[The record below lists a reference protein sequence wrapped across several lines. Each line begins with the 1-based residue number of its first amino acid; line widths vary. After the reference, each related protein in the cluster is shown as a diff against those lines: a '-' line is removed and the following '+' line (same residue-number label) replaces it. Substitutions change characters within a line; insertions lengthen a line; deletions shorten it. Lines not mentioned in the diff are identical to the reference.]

1 MSDILEVKKLNR
13 VFNKG
18 KKGEVYALKD
28 VSFTLEEGKCLGII
42 GESGSGKSTTVRIIT
57 KLIKSTSGKVLLE
70 GKDMEDMSSKELY
83 KKIQMVFQTPV
94 ESFNP
99 RIRIG
104 SSVGESLRN
113 AGFSKEEAKE
123 RVCDLLE
130 ECGLSR
136 EYYNWYPH
144 ELSGG
149 ECQRAAIARALAN
162 QPNILICDE
171 ATSSLDVTVQKEII
185 SLLNCIR
192 ESRGKDLSIIFI
204 SHDIA
209 LVNQFCDEVIVMND
223 GEIVEKGIAN
233 EIIHSPK
240 EEYTKNLIDS
250 VL

>member
-1 MSDILEVKKLNR
+1 MSNILEVKKLNR

-57 KLIKSTSGKVLLE
+57 KLIKSTSGNVLLE

-83 KKIQMVFQTPV
+83 KRIQMVFQTPV

-104 SSVGESLRN
+104 NSVSESLRN
-113 AGFSKEEAKE
+113 AGYSKEETKE
-123 RVCDLLE
+123 RVCNLLE

-136 EYYNWYPH
+136 EYYNRYPH

-185 SLLNCIR
+185 SLLNSIR

-209 LVNQFCDEVIVMND
+209 LVNQFCDEVIVMNN

-240 EEYTKNLIDS
+240 EKYTKKLIDS

>member
-104 SSVGESLRN
+104 NSVGESLRN
-113 AGFSKEEAKE
+113 AGFSKEETKE
-123 RVCDLLE
+123 RVFDLLV

-136 EYYNWYPH
+136 EYYNRYPH

>member
-1 MSDILEVKKLNR
+1 MSNILEVKELNR

-28 VSFTLEEGKCLGII
+28 VSFKLEEGQCLGII
-42 GESGSGKSTTVRIIT
+42 GESGSGKSTAVRIIT

-70 GKDMEDMSSKELY
+70 GKDMEDMPSKELY
-83 KKIQMVFQTPV
+83 KKIQMVFQTPI

-104 SSVGESLRN
+104 NNVGESLRN
-113 AGFSKEEAKE
+113 AGYSKEETKK
-123 RVCDLLE
+123 RVCELLE

-136 EYYNWYPH
+136 EYYDRYPH

-185 SLLNCIR
+185 NLLNSIR
-192 ESRGKDLSIIFI
+192 ERRGKDLSIIFI

-209 LVNQFCDEVIVMND
+209 LVNQFCDEVIVMNN
-223 GEIVEKGIAN
+223 GEIVEKGDVN

-240 EEYTKNLIDS
+240 EEYTKKLIDS

>member
-104 SSVGESLRN
+104 NSVGESLRN

-136 EYYNWYPH
+136 EYYNRYPH

-162 QPNILICDE
+162 QSNILICDE

-209 LVNQFCDEVIVMND
+209 LVNQFCDEVIVMNN

-240 EEYTKNLIDS
+240 EEYTKKLIDS

>member
-1 MSDILEVKKLNR
+1 MSNILEVKELNR

-28 VSFTLEEGKCLGII
+28 VSFKLEEGQCLGII
-42 GESGSGKSTTVRIIT
+42 GESGSGKSTAVRIIT

-70 GKDMEDMSSKELY
+70 GKDMEDMPSKELY

-94 ESFNP
+94 KSFNP

-104 SSVGESLRN
+104 NNVGESLRN
-113 AGFSKEEAKE
+113 AGYSKEETKK
-123 RVCDLLE
+123 RVCELLE

-136 EYYNWYPH
+136 EYYDRYPH

-185 SLLNCIR
+185 NLLNSIR
-192 ESRGKDLSIIFI
+192 ERRGKDLSIIFI

-209 LVNQFCDEVIVMND
+209 LVNQFCDEVIVMNN
-223 GEIVEKGIAN
+223 GEIVEKGDVN

-240 EEYTKNLIDS
+240 EEYTKKLIDS

>member
-1 MSDILEVKKLNR
+1 MSDILEVKELNR

-28 VSFTLEEGKCLGII
+28 VSFKLEEGKCLGII

-70 GKDMEDMSSKELY
+70 GKDMEDMPSKELY

-104 SSVGESLRN
+104 NNVGESLRN
-113 AGFSKEEAKE
+113 AGYSKEETKK
-123 RVCDLLE
+123 RVCELLE

-136 EYYNWYPH
+136 DYYNRYPH

-185 SLLNCIR
+185 NLLNSIR
-192 ESRGKDLSIIFI
+192 ERRGKDLSIIFI

-209 LVNQFCDEVIVMND
+209 LVNQFCDEVIVMNN
-223 GEIVEKGIAN
+223 GEIVEKGNVN
-233 EIIHSPK
+233 EIIHNPK
-240 EEYTKNLIDS
+240 EEYTKKLIDS
-250 VL
+250 VF

>member
-1 MSDILEVKKLNR
+1 MSDILEVKELNR

-18 KKGEVYALKD
+18 EKGEVYALKD
-28 VSFTLEEGKCLGII
+28 VSFKLEEGKCLGII

-70 GKDMEDMSSKELY
+70 GKDMEDMPSKELY

-104 SSVGESLRN
+104 NNVGESLRN
-113 AGFSKEEAKE
+113 AGYSKEETKK
-123 RVCDLLE
+123 RVCELLE

-136 EYYNWYPH
+136 DYYDRYPH

-185 SLLNCIR
+185 NLLNSIR

-209 LVNQFCDEVIVMND
+209 LVNQFCDEVIVMNN
-223 GEIVEKGIAN
+223 GEIVEKGNVN
-233 EIIHSPK
+233 EIIHNPK
-240 EEYTKNLIDS
+240 EEYTKKLIDS
-250 VL
+250 VF

>member
-1 MSDILEVKKLNR
+1 MSNILEVKELNR

-28 VSFTLEEGKCLGII
+28 VSFKLEEGQCLGII
-42 GESGSGKSTTVRIIT
+42 GESGSGKSTAVRIIT

-70 GKDMEDMSSKELY
+70 GKDMEDMPSKELY

-104 SSVGESLRN
+104 NNVGESLRN
-113 AGFSKEEAKE
+113 AGYSKEETKK
-123 RVCDLLE
+123 RVCELLE

-136 EYYNWYPH
+136 EYYDRYPH

-185 SLLNCIR
+185 SLLNSIR
-192 ESRGKDLSIIFI
+192 ERRGKDLSIIFI

-209 LVNQFCDEVIVMND
+209 LVNQFCDEVIVMNN
-223 GEIVEKGIAN
+223 GEIVEKGDVN

-240 EEYTKNLIDS
+240 EEYTKKLIDS

>member
-1 MSDILEVKKLNR
+1 MSNILEVKELNR

-28 VSFTLEEGKCLGII
+28 VSFKLEEGQCLGII
-42 GESGSGKSTTVRIIT
+42 GESGSGKSTAVRIIT

-70 GKDMEDMSSKELY
+70 GKDMEDMPSKELY

-104 SSVGESLRN
+104 NNVGESLRN
-113 AGFSKEEAKE
+113 AGYSKEETKK
-123 RVCDLLE
+123 RVCELLE

-136 EYYNWYPH
+136 EYYDRYPH

-185 SLLNCIR
+185 NLLNSIR
-192 ESRGKDLSIIFI
+192 ERRGKDLSIIFI

-209 LVNQFCDEVIVMND
+209 LVNQFCDEVIVMNN
-223 GEIVEKGIAN
+223 GEIVEKGDVN

-240 EEYTKNLIDS
+240 EEYTKKLIDS